1 MLYRKILK
9 AFKSYFTLFD
19 VCRFPSLVLGHHVQ
33 CNSLII
39 FCLIPFSSAF
49 SSISVNPLLGHARE
63 EWRGKNFTLLRSCH
77 VTRNKD

>member
-39 FCLIPFSSAF
+39 FCLILFRLHFRPSRGMAGKKFY
-49 SSISVNPLLGHARE
+49 PLALMSRD
-63 EWRGKNFTLLRSCH
+63 S
-77 VTRNKD
+77 